1 MPRYMLDTN
10 IVIYIR
16 ASRPASV
23 LRRLRELGPG
33 DAVMSAISYGEL
45 RFGAEKSSKRDVDL
59 PLLEAL
65 AETIPVQPLS
75 VGAGQTYGRLRL
87 FLSRRGE
94 MIGPNDL
101 WIAAH
106 ALASDST
113 LVTNN
118 EREFR
123 RVPDLRIENWAS
135 AA

>member
-1 MPRYMLDTN
+1 MLDTN
-10 IVIYIR
+10 MVIYIR
-16 ASRPASV
+16 ARRPISV
-23 LRRLRELGPG
+23 LQRLRELGRG
-33 DAVMSAISYGEL
+33 DAVMSAITYGEL
-45 RFGAEKSSKRDVDL
+45 RFGAEKSPKRDVDL

-65 AETIPVQPLS
+65 ADTIPVEPLS
-75 VGAGQTYGRLRL
+75 TEAGQSYGRLRL
-87 FLSRRGE
+87 LLSRQGE

-106 ALASDST
+106 ALASAST

-123 RVPDLRIENWAS
+123 RVPDLRVENWAS